1 MKKLKLY
8 LETSVWNFYF
18 AEDAPEKRQIT
29 WQFFNQL
36 DDYDLFVSEVVFQEI
51 EQAPAA
57 KRQILLDLVDKYSP
71 TELKITAVVP
81 ALAQR
86 YRVEGALP
94 EKSIADSLHAAIAT
108 VSEMDALISWN
119 LKHLANLK
127 RMTKINEINLTEG
140 YSKKLELIT
149 PLEVSDDLL

>member
-1 MKKLKLY
+1 MPKLKLY

-51 EQAPAA
+51 EQAPAT

-71 TELKITAVVP
+71 TELKITAAIP

-86 YRVEGALP
+86 YRTEGALP

-119 LKHLANLK
+119 
-127 RMTKINEINLTEG
+127 
-140 YSKKLELIT
+140 
-149 PLEVSDDLL
+149 